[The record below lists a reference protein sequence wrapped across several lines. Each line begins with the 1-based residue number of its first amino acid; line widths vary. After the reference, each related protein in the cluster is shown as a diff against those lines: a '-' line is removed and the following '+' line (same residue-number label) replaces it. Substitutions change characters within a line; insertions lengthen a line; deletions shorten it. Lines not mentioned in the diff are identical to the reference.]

1 MDSNINFNEN
11 FSNQKKAIVNFI
23 GFGVFLYLSI
33 TSFGYLIRMLT
44 EKLLIINGVSFE
56 TSFWIY
62 SILYLVFILVPFY
75 LAINYFKKTSEINY
89 SKIGV
94 VLIATIIL
102 ANIGQFIVAYYI
114 TEYIEEKFPNQIAAY
129 YDFSKP
135 KGIYFT
141 YEAAFSFLRYIL
153 IGIIVFIHKNR

>member
-1 MDSNINFNEN
+1 MDSNINF
-11 FSNQKKAIVNFI
+11 SNQKKTIVDFI

-33 TSFGYLIRMLT
+33 TSFGYLIRILI
-44 EKLLIINGVSFE
+44 EKLLIINGISFE
-56 TSFWIY
+56 ISFWIY

-75 LAINYFKKTSEINY
+75 LAISYLKKASEINY
-89 SKIGV
+89 PKIWV

-102 ANIGQFIVAYYI
+102 ANIGQFIVAYYS

-141 YEAAFSFLRYIL
+141 YEAVFSFLRYIL
-153 IGIIVFIHKNR
+153 IGTIVFIHKKQGK